1 MEYKTIILNKTHQKE
16 QFFCGKPMLD
26 DYLKFQANQD
36 LKKRASVCYVKTF
49 GDSNEV
55 VGYYTLSN
63 ATIPLE
69 FLPDAK
75 RKKFPQSYIQIPA
88 TLLGRLAVDLKFR
101 GQGFGEELLVEAL
114 IRAYDISQI
123 IGSYSV
129 IVDPID
135 LESEKFY
142 EKYGFLK
149 IPTTGKMFIE
159 MSQIAEFDL

>member
-1 MEYKTIILNKTHQKE
+1 VEFKTVILDKTHLKE
-16 QFFCGKPMLD
+16 DFFCGKPLLD
-26 DYLKFQANQD
+26 NYLKFQANQD
-36 LKKRASVCYVKTF
+36 FKKRASVCYVKTI
-49 GDSNEV
+49 GDSKEV

-63 ATIPLE
+63 STIPLE

-88 TLLGRLAVDLKFR
+88 TLLGRLAVDSRFR

-114 IRAYDISQI
+114 IRAYEISQI
-123 IGSYSV
+123 IGSYAV

-135 LESEKFY
+135 IEAEKFY

-159 MSQIAEFDL
+159 MSQIAEFDI